1 MGIGRLIDKFSS
13 FLHENP
19 WAFPAALLTA
29 DTAASLGGAAVA
41 GAAGAAEGGAGI
53 AGSAAAAELAAPLAS
68 GGSLAG
74 WGAGAAGAAELAA
87 PLASGGSLAGWGAG
101 TTAADLGSAMA
112 FGEYGAG
119 SGGSLAGLG
128 SSLVSDG
135 TLSSQIANMIAQ
147 GVGPSDFTAAMAG
160 DAYMPAALGADGT
173 GTASIGSKLGSLLAS
188 GNGLSPRNAMLLSQV
203 LSSGSGSAQDR
214 SIPRGSPLFGNNV
227 SQSPGVMTQEQITK
241 KWLLENDPNTYARIY
256 GSPQPMGA

>member
-29 DTAASLGGAAVA
+29 GTAASLGGAAVA

-74 WGAGAAGAAELAA
+74 WGAG
-87 PLASGGSLAGWGAG
+87 

-119 SGGSLAGLG
+119 SGGSLAGLE

-188 GNGLSPRNAMLLSQV
+188 GNGLSPRNAMLLAQV
-203 LSSGSGSAQDR
+203 LSSGSGSSQDR
-214 SIPRGSPLFGNNV
+214 SIPQGSPLFGNNV

>member
-29 DTAASLGGAAVA
+29 GTAASLGGAAVA
-41 GAAGAAEGGAGI
+41 WAAGAAEGGAGI

-74 WGAGAAGAAELAA
+74 WSPLIEGVSTGSLLSAFGPEAGSLGASLMGGVEPTPFLTSVSGFAPGAATASPGVAGLFGPATTEAAGAAA
-87 PLASGGSLAGWGAG
+87 GSWL
-101 TTAADLGSAMA
+101 TPKRAMA
-112 FGEYGAG
+112 
-119 SGGSLAGLG
+119 LA
-128 SSLVSDG
+128 
-135 TLSSQIANMIAQ
+135 
-147 GVGPSDFTAAMAG
+147 
-160 DAYMPAALGADGT
+160 
-173 GTASIGSKLGSLLAS
+173 
-188 GNGLSPRNAMLLSQV
+188 QV
-203 LSSGSGSAQDR
+203 LLSGSGSAQDR
-214 SIPRGSPLFGNNV
+214 SIPQGSPLFGNNV